1 MGKCEKKCAKQLW
14 ESWTTIQQMVLKA
27 SKQWFLCENWSFS
40 FNKFRNVVR
49 IMLLYSER
57 TTFHCS
63 GLSES
68 LQTRRLKRTR
78 KMTHE
83 KMKSVSPLG
92 PQKVNDMQLLQ
103 SKIFKA
109 KTYANQRL

>member
-1 MGKCEKKCAKQLW
+1 
-14 ESWTTIQQMVLKA
+14 
-27 SKQWFLCENWSFS
+27 
-40 FNKFRNVVR
+40 
-49 IMLLYSER
+49 MLLYSER
-57 TTFHCS
+57 TTFHGS

-68 LQTRRLKRTR
+68 LQIRRLKRTR
-78 KMTHE
+78 EMTHE

>member
-1 MGKCEKKCAKQLW
+1 MQVKRFFVGKCEKKCAKTLRQP
-14 ESWTTIQQMVLKA
+14 WTTIQQMVLKD

-40 FNKFRNVVR
+40 FNKFRNVVG
-49 IMLLYSER
+49 IMVLYSER
-57 TTFHCS
+57 TTCHCS

-78 KMTHE
+78 EMTHE

-92 PQKVNDMQLLQ
+92 PQ
-103 SKIFKA
+103 
-109 KTYANQRL
+109 T

>member
-1 MGKCEKKCAKQLW
+1 MQVKRFFLWEKVTKKCAKQLW
-14 ESWTTIQQMVLKA
+14 ESWTTIQQMVLKD
-27 SKQWFLCENWSFS
+27 SKQWFLFENWSFS
-40 FNKFRNVVR
+40 FKKSRNVVR

-78 KMTHE
+78 EMTHE

-92 PQKVNDMQLLQ
+92 PQ
-103 SKIFKA
+103 
-109 KTYANQRL
+109 T

>member
-1 MGKCEKKCAKQLW
+1 MGKSEKENVQKSYW
-14 ESWTTIQQMVLKA
+14 SHGPPYSRMVLKD

-40 FNKFRNVVR
+40 FNKFRNVVG
-49 IMLLYSER
+49 IMVLYSER
-57 TTFHCS
+57 TTCHCS

-78 KMTHE
+78 EMTHE

-92 PQKVNDMQLLQ
+92 PQ
-103 SKIFKA
+103 
-109 KTYANQRL
+109 T